1 MRRAAALAYFGHG
14 PVYNSPMEI
23 PGYEIKRL
31 IGQGGM
37 ATVYLAEQR
46 SLGREVVLK
55 ILDTSTGITP
65 ETVERFLNEGR
76 IIASLNHPHIITIYD
91 IGQAGEQIFI
101 SMEYV
106 EGGDLKDRLL
116 NRMFAPVEAIDIIE
130 KVAAGL
136 AAAHENGIV
145 HRDVKPGN
153 ILFRRDGTPLL
164 SDFGIAKRLS
174 NDSDLTS
181 TGMFVGSPNYMAPE
195 QSESGPIDGRADIYS
210 LGVILYEMLTGSRAY
225 VADSV
230 IDVILMHKKSPVPK
244 LPAGLEQFQE
254 LLNLMMAKSRQERF
268 RDAES
273 LKHFLVQMRRSGLV
287 KSKAEMTASPDFDV
301 TEERVTPSVGTQTTV
316 LGAPARRPITRV
328 QWLLLSMLVLCGLG
342 WGVLLTIEHRLEPPP
357 RMRPVMTSQLEV
369 RAPSEPV
376 APAGTAPEQVAQALL
391 WLGRHSLDDLRLTE
405 PARDNAYYYFSRML
419 QIDPA
424 NVDARQGMQAIA
436 ARFAML
442 AEQAIAE
449 DRFDQARGYIAL
461 GLQIDPSNRGLSEM
475 HDIAT
480 AAKVG
485 FWAAVASLFKHDG

>member
-1 MRRAAALAYFGHG
+1 
-14 PVYNSPMEI
+14 MEI

-46 SLGREVVLK
+46 SLGRQVVLK
-55 ILDTSTGITP
+55 ILDTSTGITA

-91 IGQAGEQIFI
+91 IGQAGDQIFI

-116 NRMFAPVEAIDIIE
+116 SKVFAPIEAIEMVE

-136 AAAHENGIV
+136 AAAHDNGIV

-210 LGVILYEMLTGSRAY
+210 LGVIFYEMLTGARTY

-230 IDVILMHKKSPVPK
+230 IDVILMHKKAPIPQ
-244 LPAGLEQFQE
+244 LPSGLEQYQE
-254 LLNLMMAKSRQERF
+254 LLNLMMAKSRKDRF
-268 RDAES
+268 RDTRS
-273 LKHFLVQMRRSGLV
+273 LIHFIAQMRRNGIV
-287 KSKAEMTASPDFDV
+287 KSRTEMAASPDIDV
-301 TEERVTPSVGTQTTV
+301 TAERSGSGVTTHTMLLAAPRRRLRPLQWV
-316 LGAPARRPITRV
+316 LIG
-328 QWLLLSMLVLCGLG
+328 LLVLCGLG
-342 WGVLLTIEHRLEPPP
+342 WGVLLTIERGLEPPAP
-357 RMRPVMTSQLEV
+357 TREVATTTLDVRPT
-369 RAPSEPV
+369 SEPV
-376 APAGTAPEQVAQALL
+376 MPSGTAPEQVAQALL

-405 PARDNAYYYFSRML
+405 PPRDNAYYYFSRML
-419 QIDPA
+419 QHDPA
-424 NVDARQGMQAIA
+424 NLDARAGMLAVA

-442 AEQAIAE
+442 AEQAIAD
-449 DRFDQARGYIAL
+449 DRFEQARSYVAL
-461 GLQIDPSNRGLSEM
+461 GLQIDPANRTLQEM
-475 HDIAT
+475 REIAT
-480 AAKVG
+480 ADKVG
-485 FWAAVASLFKHDG
+485 FWDAVASLLKRDD

>member
-1 MRRAAALAYFGHG
+1 
-14 PVYNSPMEI
+14 MEI

-46 SLGREVVLK
+46 SLGRQVVLK
-55 ILDTSTGITP
+55 ILDTSTGIP
-65 ETVERFLNEGR
+65 SETVERFLNEGR

-91 IGQAGEQIFI
+91 IGQAGDQIFI

-116 NRMFAPVEAIDIIE
+116 SQVFAPIEAIELVE

-136 AAAHENGIV
+136 AAAHDNGIV

-210 LGVILYEMLTGSRAY
+210 LGVIFYEMLTGSRTY

-230 IDVILMHKKSPVPK
+230 IDVILMHKRAPIPR
-244 LPAGLEQFQE
+244 LAAGLAPYQE
-254 LLNLMMAKSRQERF
+254 LLNLMMAKPRKDRF
-268 RDAES
+268 RDTRS
-273 LKHFLVQMRRSGLV
+273 LIHYIAQMRRNGIVRSTGQSAASFDGDATLV
-287 KSKAEMTASPDFDV
+287 RTDQIGA
-301 TEERVTPSVGTQTTV
+301 TQTTQ
-316 LGAPARRPITRV
+316 LLTPRARLRPL
-328 QWLLLSMLVLCGLG
+328 QWLLISLLILCGIG
-342 WGVLLTIEHRLEPPP
+342 WGVLLTIERRLEPPGP
-357 RMRPVMTSQLEV
+357 AREVATTTLEV
-369 RAPSEPV
+369 RPASQAVMPS
-376 APAGTAPEQVAQALL
+376 GTAPEQVAQALL

-405 PARDNAYYYFSRML
+405 PPHDNAYYYFSRML
-419 QIDPA
+419 QLDPA
-424 NVDARQGMQAIA
+424 NLNARAGLSAVA
-436 ARFAML
+436 TRFAML
-442 AEQAIAE
+442 AEQAIAD
-449 DRFDQARGYIAL
+449 DRFEQARGYVAL
-461 GLQIDPSNRGLSEM
+461 GLQIDPANRTLKEM
-475 HDIAT
+475 REIAR
-480 AAKVG
+480 ADKVG
-485 FWAAVASLFKHDG
+485 FWDAVASLLKRGE

>member
-1 MRRAAALAYFGHG
+1 
-14 PVYNSPMEI
+14 MEI

-46 SLGREVVLK
+46 SLGRQVVLK
-55 ILDTSTGITP
+55 ILDTSAGITA

-91 IGQAGEQIFI
+91 IGQAGDQIFI

-116 NRMFAPVEAIDIIE
+116 SKVFAPIEAIEIVE

-136 AAAHENGIV
+136 VAAHDNGIV

-174 NDSDLTS
+174 NDFDLTS

-210 LGVILYEMLTGSRAY
+210 LGVILYEMLTGSRTY

-230 IDVILMHKKSPVPK
+230 IDVILMHKKAPVPK
-244 LPAGLEQFQE
+244 LPSGLEQYQA
-254 LLNLMMAKSRQERF
+254 LLNLMMAKARKDRF
-268 RDAES
+268 RDTRS
-273 LKHFLVQMRRSGLV
+273 LIHFIAQMRRNGIV
-287 KSKAEMTASPDFDV
+287 KSTAEMAANPDIDV
-301 TEERVTPSVGTQTTV
+301 TAERAGSGVTTQTMLLAAARPRLRPLQWV
-316 LGAPARRPITRV
+316 LIG
-328 QWLLLSMLVLCGLG
+328 LLVLCGIG
-342 WGVLLTIEHRLEPPP
+342 WGVLLTIERGLEPPTQA
-357 RMRPVMTSQLEV
+357 RVVATTSLEV
-369 RAPSEPV
+369 RPTSEAV
-376 APAGTAPEQVAQALL
+376 MPAGTAPEQVAQALL

-405 PARDNAYYYFSRML
+405 PPHDNAYYYFSRML
-419 QIDPA
+419 QLDPA
-424 NVDARQGMQAIA
+424 NRDARAGMLAVA

-442 AEQAIAE
+442 AEQAIAD
-449 DRFDQARGYIAL
+449 DRFEQARSYVAL
-461 GLQIDPSNRGLSEM
+461 GLQIDPANRTLQEM
-475 HDIAT
+475 REIAT
-480 AAKVG
+480 ADKVG
-485 FWAAVASLFKHDG
+485 FWDAVASLLKRDD

>member
-1 MRRAAALAYFGHG
+1 
-14 PVYNSPMEI
+14 MEI

-55 ILDTSTGITP
+55 ILDTSTGISP

-91 IGQAGEQIFI
+91 IGQAGDQIFI

-116 NRMFAPVEAIDIIE
+116 NKVFAPVEAIDIVE

-136 AAAHENGIV
+136 AAAHDNGIV

-164 SDFGIAKRLS
+164 SDFGIAKRLT

-210 LGVILYEMLTGSRAY
+210 LGVILYEMLTGTRAY

-230 IDVILMHKKSPVPK
+230 IDVILMHKKGPVPK
-244 LPAGLEQFQE
+244 LPAGLEQYQE
-254 LLNLMMAKSRQERF
+254 LLNLMMAKSRKDRF

-273 LKHFLVQMRRSGLV
+273 LQHFIAQMRRAGLV
-287 KSKAEMTASPDFDV
+287 KSKAEMTARPDFDV
-301 TEERVTPSVGTQTTV
+301 TEEGATPSLGTTTTQ
-316 LGAPARRPITRV
+316 LGAPERRLRPL
-328 QWLLLSMLVLCGLG
+328 QWVLLVLLVLCGIG

-357 RMRPVMTSQLEV
+357 RAQPQMSTALPQRP
-369 RAPSEPV
+369 AAEP
-376 APAGTAPEQVAQALL
+376 AMAAGTAPEQVAQALL
-391 WLGRHSLDDLRLTE
+391 WLGRHCLNELKLTE

-419 QIDPA
+419 QIDPDNA
-424 NVDARQGMQAIA
+424 EARAGMHDIA
-436 ARFAML
+436 AHFAML

-449 DRFDQARGYIAL
+449 DRFEQARSYIAL
-461 GLQIDPSNRGLSEM
+461 GLQVDGDNRRLKEM
-475 HDIAT
+475 RDIAT
-480 AAKVG
+480 EAKVG
-485 FWAAVASLFKHDG
+485 FWDALASLIRREQ

>member
-1 MRRAAALAYFGHG
+1 
-14 PVYNSPMEI
+14 MEI

-55 ILDTSTGITP
+55 ILDTSTGISA
-65 ETVERFLNEGR
+65 ETVERFLNEAR

-91 IGQAGEQIFI
+91 IGQAGDQIFI

-116 NRMFAPVEAIDIIE
+116 SKVFAPVEAIDIVE

-164 SDFGIAKRLS
+164 SDFGIAKRLT

-210 LGVILYEMLTGSRAY
+210 LGVILYEMLTGARAY
-225 VADSV
+225 AADSV
-230 IDVILMHKKSPVPK
+230 IDVILMHKKAPVPK
-244 LPAGLEQFQE
+244 LPAGLEQYQE
-254 LLNLMMAKSRQERF
+254 LLNLMMAKSRKDRF
-268 RDAES
+268 RDAQS
-273 LKHFLVQMRRSGLV
+273 LRHFIVQMRRAGVV
-287 KSKAEMTASPDFDV
+287 KSKAEMTARPDFDI
-301 TEERVTPSVGTQTTV
+301 TEEGATPSLGTTTTQLAAPERRLRPLQWV
-316 LGAPARRPITRV
+316 LIA
-328 QWLLLSMLVLCGLG
+328 LLVLCGIG
-342 WGVLLTIEHRLEPPP
+342 WGVLLTIEKRLEPPP
-357 RMRPVMTSQLEV
+357 PMHPQVSGALPEKP
-369 RAPSEPV
+369 APEPV
-376 APAGTAPEQVAQALL
+376 AATGTAPEQVAQALL
-391 WLGRHSLDDLRLTE
+391 WLGRHSLNDLKLTE
-405 PARDNAYYYFSRML
+405 PPRDNAYYYFSRML
-419 QIDPA
+419 QLDPNSA
-424 NVDARQGMQAIA
+424 DARAGMHDIA
-436 ARFAML
+436 TRFAML

-449 DRFDQARGYIAL
+449 DRFDQARSYIAL
-461 GLQIDPSNRGLSEM
+461 GLQVDGSNRRLAEM
-475 HDIAT
+475 RDIAT
-480 AAKVG
+480 EAKVG
-485 FWAAVASLFKHDG
+485 FWDALASLMRRDK